1 MLHNK
6 IWELPDWLVCH
17 FLQKPSKIWL
27 FWRDFAKRQTCT
39 AAILLSFMEII
50 SYSFR
55 SHFIHTISKWNS
67 QFQITVGNW
76 AAETSWDLS
85 FFAHLLES
93 LTEVWEMLMLFGV
106 QTFCG
111 SFDCLLSLFHR
122 HKFPQLCL
130 HCRAIPL
137 TKTRF

>member
-1 MLHNK
+1 MRTRKFAFKINGPLMPTDAK
-6 IWELPDWLVCH
+6 IWQWILCWFSCFAQAVNVKYFVC
-17 FLQKPSKIWL
+17 FDLQHW
-27 FWRDFAKRQTCT
+27 QNN
-39 AAILLSFMEII
+39 
-50 SYSFR
+50 FR
-55 SHFIHTISKWNS
+55 YCLIHTISKWNS

-130 HCRAIPL
+130 HCALMSHPSC
-137 TKTRF
+137 